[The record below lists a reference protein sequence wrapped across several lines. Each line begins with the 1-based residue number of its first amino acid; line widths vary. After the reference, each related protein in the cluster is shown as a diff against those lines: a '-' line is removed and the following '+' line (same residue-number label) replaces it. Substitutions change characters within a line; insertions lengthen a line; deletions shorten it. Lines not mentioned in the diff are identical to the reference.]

1 MQTVRPL
8 PHHDLSRTRVESSFF
23 NQVYTWMAIGL
34 ALTGVVAWFTVHNE
48 SIFQMVMQWYIPLI
62 LLELGVV
69 LGLSFLIGKL
79 SGAQATAAFV
89 GYAALNGLTLS
100 IVLAIYTQASV
111 ASAFFTAAGMFAAAG
126 AYGYFTKRDL
136 SGFGRFLFMGLI
148 GLVIAS
154 LVNLFFQNSAVDW
167 TISVLGVFIFAG
179 LTAYDHQKLREMSYA
194 IDSMGAGESSNNIRR
209 MVILGALTL
218 YLDFINLF
226 ISLLRLMGS
235 RE

>member
-8 PHHDLSRTRVESSFF
+8 PHDLSRARVESSFF

-34 ALTGVVAWFTVHNE
+34 ALTGAVAYFTVHNE
-48 SIFQMVMQWYIPLI
+48 ALFQMVVQWHIPLI
-62 LLELGVV
+62 FLELGVV
-69 LGLSFLIGKL
+69 LGLTFLIGKL
-79 SGAQATAAFV
+79 SGAQATAAFA
-89 GYAALNGLTLS
+89 GYAALNGLVLS
-100 IVLAIYTQASV
+100 VLLAVYTQASV

-136 SGFGRFLFMGLI
+136 SGFGRFLFMGLVGI
-148 GLVIAS
+148 LIAS
-154 LVNLFFQNSAVDW
+154 LINLFWQNSALHW
-167 TISVLGVFIFAG
+167 TLSVLGVFIFAG